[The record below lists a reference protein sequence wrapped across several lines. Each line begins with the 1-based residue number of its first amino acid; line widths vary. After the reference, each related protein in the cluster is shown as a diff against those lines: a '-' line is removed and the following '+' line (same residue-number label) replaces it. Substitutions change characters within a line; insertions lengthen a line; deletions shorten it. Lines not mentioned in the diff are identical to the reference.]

1 MTTAAAQSVDQA
13 VDQAVDQTV
22 ARADHSD
29 PVDHADDAVSP
40 AVDHYDRFLAEHYTW
55 MLGGDLDALAAVQ
68 HAALSEWGVTPG
80 SAIGPAAGSLAVD
93 LGCGPGHA
101 SLALAGLGFDSVLAV
116 DLSRPLLDELAAHAD
131 RVPAVR
137 AVRADVRTAL
147 RDLVRP
153 GSAGAVVCL
162 GDTLTHLPTRGD
174 VAALF
179 ADVAAALAPE
189 GTAVF
194 AYRDLTVPLTGTDR
208 FLPVRAT
215 EDRIMTCFLEYP
227 DDYNDYTVVVHD
239 LIHTRD
245 TGPDTGPDTDLDT
258 DLDARSGSGPGS
270 SPRSNWTLTARSY
283 RKLRLSHAWV
293 LDQLRTAGLRVR
305 HEESGPGGMRTVVLE
320 RGSS

>member
-1 MTTAAAQSVDQA
+1 MTTAADLVADQ
-13 VDQAVDQTV
+13 
-22 ARADHSD
+22 
-29 PVDHADDAVSP
+29 

-55 MLGGDLDALAAVQ
+55 MLGGDLDALAARQ
-68 HAALSEWGVTPG
+68 RAALAEWGVTPR
-80 SAIGPAAGSLAVD
+80 SAIGTAAGSLAVD

-101 SLALAGLGFDSVLAV
+101 SLALAALGFDSVLAV
-116 DLSRPLLDELAAHAD
+116 DLSRPLLGELAAHAA
-131 RVPAVR
+131 RSPAVR
-137 AVRADVRTAL
+137 AVRADVRGAL
-147 RDLVRP
+147 RKLVRP

-189 GTAVF
+189 GTAVIS
-194 AYRDLTVPLTGTDR
+194 YRDLTVPLTGTDR

-239 LIHTRD
+239 LIHTRAD
-245 TGPDTGPDTDLDT
+245 S
-258 DLDARSGSGPGS
+258 DAD
-270 SPRSNWTLTARSY
+270 WTLTARSY

-293 LDQLRTAGLRVR
+293 LEQLRTAGLRVR
-305 HEESGPGGMRTVVLE
+305 HEESGAGGLRTVVLE
-320 RGSS
+320 GAARTRTYVQQENDDGQLSDQ

>member
-1 MTTAAAQSVDQA
+1 MMPTVTTTATTTATTSATTAATTAAARSSAQPQGRPVDQ
-13 VDQAVDQTV
+13 
-22 ARADHSD
+22 
-29 PVDHADDAVSP
+29 

-55 MLGGDLDALAAVQ
+55 MLGGDLDALAAAQ
-68 HAALSEWGVTPG
+68 RASLSGWGVTPD
-80 SAIGPAAGSLAVD
+80 SAACPAAGALAVD

-116 DLSRPLLDELAAHAD
+116 DLSRPLLSELAAHAD

-137 AVRADVRTAL
+137 VVRVDVRGAL
-147 RDLVRP
+147 RELVRP

-179 ADVAAALAPE
+179 ADVAAALAPG

-227 DDYNDYTVVVHD
+227 DDYDDYTVVVHD
-239 LIHTRD
+239 LIHTRV
-245 TGPDTGPDTDLDT
+245 TPDAD
-258 DLDARSGSGPGS
+258 
-270 SPRSNWTLTARSY
+270 WTLTARSY
-283 RKLRLSHAWV
+283 RKLRLAHPWV
-293 LDQLRTAGLRVR
+293 VEQLGTAGLRVR

-320 RGSS
+320 RGA

>member
-1 MTTAAAQSVDQA
+1 MTTAAARPVDQ
-13 VDQAVDQTV
+13 
-22 ARADHSD
+22 
-29 PVDHADDAVSP
+29 

-68 HAALSEWGVTPG
+68 RASLSEWGVTPG
-80 SAIGPAAGSLAVD
+80 PGAGSVTGSLAVD

-116 DLSRPLLDELAAHAD
+116 DLSGPLLGELAAHAA

-147 RDLVRP
+147 RELVRP

-245 TGPDTGPDTDLDT
+245 GVDGKWSLN
-258 DLDARSGSGPGS
+258 AH
-270 SPRSNWTLTARSY
+270 SY

-293 LDQLRTAGLRVR
+293 LEQLRTAGLRVT

-320 RGSS
+320 RAS

>member
-1 MTTAAAQSVDQA
+1 MTTITTTATTTATEPVDQA
-13 VDQAVDQTV
+13 V
-22 ARADHSD
+22 R
-29 PVDHADDAVSP
+29 
-40 AVDHYDRFLAEHYTW
+40 HYDRFLAEHYTW

-68 HAALSEWGVTPG
+68 RDSLAAWGVTPE
-80 SAIGPAAGSLAVD
+80 SAAGPVAGALAVD
-93 LGCGPGHA
+93 LGCGPGHT

-116 DLSRPLLDELAAHAD
+116 DLSRPLLGELAAHAIHL
-131 RVPAVR
+131 PAVR
-137 AVRADVRTAL
+137 PVRADVRTAL
-147 RDLVRP
+147 RELVRP
-153 GSAGAVVCL
+153 GSAEAVVCL

-179 ADVAAALAPE
+179 ADVAAALTPG

-194 AYRDLTVPLTGTDR
+194 GYRDLTVPLTGTDR

-245 TGPDTGPDTDLDT
+245 TDGAGADTGATADPDADPDP
-258 DLDARSGSGPGS
+258 DAD
-270 SPRSNWTLTARSY
+270 WTLTTHSY

-293 LDQLRTAGLRVR
+293 LEQLRTAGLWVR
-305 HEESGPGGMRTVVLE
+305 HEESGAGGMRTVVLE
-320 RGSS
+320 RARAGRSRSRSRSRSQSRSQSRGQDSDQ

>member
-1 MTTAAAQSVDQA
+1 MTTAADLVADQ
-13 VDQAVDQTV
+13 
-22 ARADHSD
+22 
-29 PVDHADDAVSP
+29 

-55 MLGGDLDALAAVQ
+55 MLGGDLDALAAGQ
-68 HAALSEWGVTPG
+68 RAALVEWGVTPG
-80 SAIGPAAGSLAVD
+80 SAIGTAAGSLAVD

-101 SLALAGLGFDSVLAV
+101 SLALAALGFDSVLAV
-116 DLSRPLLDELAAHAD
+116 DLSRPLLGELAAHAA
-131 RVPAVR
+131 RLPAVR
-137 AVRADVRTAL
+137 AVRADVRGVL
-147 RDLVRP
+147 RELVRP

-194 AYRDLTVPLTGTDR
+194 SYRDLTVPLTGTDR

-239 LIHTRD
+239 LIHTRAD
-245 TGPDTGPDTDLDT
+245 G
-258 DLDARSGSGPGS
+258 DAD
-270 SPRSNWTLTARSY
+270 WTLTARSY

-293 LDQLRTAGLRVR
+293 LEQLRTAGLRVR
-305 HEESGPGGMRTVVLE
+305 HEESGAGGLRTVVLE
-320 RGSS
+320 RAARSRTYA